1 MTLGE
6 FFQAMIGVLMLSGLM
21 AAVVLR
27 AWNDYQRKLRDK
39 NKRRE

>member
-1 MTLGE
+1 
-6 FFQAMIGVLMLSGLM
+6 GLM

-39 NKRRE
+39 NKPKQ